1 MSADNHVFWN
11 LEADIKED
19 KLEDLKSLM
28 ATMVEAT
35 RADEPGTLN
44 YEWFVSEDGMKC
56 HIHERYADSGAV
68 LTHLGN
74 FGTKYAKDFMD
85 ALDIKRFTVYGNPDE
100 TARGALTKV
109 GAQFM
114 SPLDGFVR

>member
-11 LEADIKED
+11 LEADIKEG

-28 ATMVEAT
+28 VTMVEGT
-35 RADEPGTLN
+35 QADEPGAIN
-44 YEWFVSEDGMKC
+44 YEWSISEDGTKC
-56 HIHERYADSGAV
+56 HIYERYADSEAT

-85 ALDIKRFTVYGNPDE
+85 ALEIKRFTVYGNPDE
-100 TARGALTKV
+100 TVKGALTKI
-109 GAQFM
+109 GARFM
-114 SPLDGFVR
+114 SPLGGFTR